1 MRFWNVIDTGI
12 PGDALGAPT
21 RGRCRDDGGPFELG
35 VYTGDQAAC
44 QIPATST
51 KPSRRSHPLKS
62 EALAFGNL
70 TALTNLTWQGTG
82 QGGRERQERW
92 KGTWGSKGTGSRMH
106 WQSVNSHARVST
118 LCDQTWSCP
127 RCRSTTG
134 TLPHCTS
141 RFSRS
146 LWSAATVRRALSDQR
161 CD

>member
-12 PGDALGAPT
+12 PGEALGAPT

-35 VYTGDQAAC
+35 VYTGEQAAC

-92 KGTWGSKGTGSRMH
+92 KEGDMGKRGHRK
-106 WQSVNSHARVST
+106 
-118 LCDQTWSCP
+118 
-127 RCRSTTG
+127 
-134 TLPHCTS
+134 
-141 RFSRS
+141 
-146 LWSAATVRRALSDQR
+146 
-161 CD
+161 